1 MNNNWNRNQMRGGNN
16 RGRGHGRGRG
26 PGGFWP
32 QRGFR
37 GSNWRGFNRG
47 GPRQNFDG
55 RKFNQQWMQKTKR
68 DGPSKR
74 LSEQDIGVTEYLSDH
89 EGFNGIIKSR
99 FSDFQVSEINEKGE
113 IAKLTDLSAPQPPI
127 DEDVVDDED
136 LILNKYNLEIL
147 PMETWDNINK
157 LAISPEKLEP
167 VKVDVTGMSKEER
180 TKIHDAVKKAF
191 GESIVGSTVT
201 ENDKKF
207 VVFEKYRKG
216 VRIDNRVKWVWP
228 GEYVRFIVYK
238 ENCDTME
245 AAQRI
250 ADRLRLNIKPS
261 MVGYAGTKDR
271 RAKTSQWFSLRKV
284 DPRKI
289 VNACKDLRE
298 IRVGNFSFS
307 NDNLKLGML
316 QGNVFRICLRN
327 VTASDECIDKACT
340 LLQKNGFI
348 NYYGLQRFGSRIDMP
363 TYEIGKKLLQG
374 NFQEAIEC
382 MLSEC
387 EDVLAAY
394 RAEGARAALARVSRN
409 GGNEARVLR
418 ALALRPHDLLGAL
431 DKVARNARLLYIH
444 SYQSLVWNRVVSERL
459 RRAGR
464 SAAVGDLVPAHG
476 HADEAIEEESDNDD
490 SQTDLQTDEPSE
502 DTATPTNDTPKPAEQ
517 TDAPAKKL
525 IPVKVLTQ
533 EDIDSGKYT
542 IFDIVLPLPGY
553 SVEYP
558 PNMVDYY
565 KELLEKDG
573 LNLDMKHKYKSYS
586 MCGGYRRCALRPRAL
601 EWRRAHYA
609 HHAHDL
615 LLSDRDLLDGRSAPA
630 DDGKYK
636 ALLLTM
642 TLPTSCY
649 ATMALRELLRVDT
662 SSDNQAL
669 QNNYHED
676 GNDKNGK
683 DNKDVEAN
691 ENVSSGEKRKIDDDK
706 DLDEDL
712 VKKTKQNDD
721 E

>member
-26 PGGFWP
+26 SGGFWP

-37 GSNWRGFNRG
+37 GSNWRGYNRG
-47 GPRQNFDG
+47 GARQNYED
-55 RKFNQQWMQKTKR
+55 RKFNQWTQKPKR
-68 DGPSKR
+68 DGPTKK

-99 FSDFQVSEINEKGE
+99 FADFQVSEINEKGE
-113 IAKLTDLSAPQPPI
+113 IAKLTDLSAPEPPV

-136 LILNKYNLEIL
+136 LIINKYNLEIL

-157 LAISPEKLEP
+157 VAISPEKIAP

-191 GESIVGSTVT
+191 GECIVGSTIT
-201 ENDKKF
+201 EDEKKF
-207 VVFEKYRKG
+207 VIFEKYRKG
-216 VRIDNRVKWVWP
+216 VRVDNRVKWVWP

-250 ADRLRLNIKPS
+250 AERLRLNIKPS

-289 VNACKDLRE
+289 VNACKDLRD

-316 QGNVFRICLRN
+316 KGNVFRICLRN
-327 VTASDECIDKACT
+327 VKASDECIDNACT
-340 LLQKNGFI
+340 LLQTNGFI

-382 MLSEC
+382 MLSDC
-387 EDVLAAY
+387 QDVLSTY

-409 GGNEARVLR
+409 AGNEARVLR
-418 ALALRPHDLLGAL
+418 ALSLRPHDLLGAL

-444 SYQSLVWNRVVSERL
+444 SYQSLIWNRVVSERL

-464 SAAVGDLVPAHG
+464 SAAVGDLVPEPG
-476 HADEAIEEESDNDD
+476 HDDEAMVEETDNDD
-490 SQTDLQTDEPSE
+490 NQMDLQNDEIS
-502 DTATPTNDTPKPAEQ
+502 DDNVTATNNAQKPAEK
-517 TDAPAKKL
+517 TDTFTKKL
-525 IPVKVLTQ
+525 MPVKVLTQ

-558 PNMVDYY
+558 PNMIDYY

-573 LNLDMKHKYKSYS
+573 LKLDMRHKYKAYS
-586 MCGGYRRCALRPRAL
+586 MCGGYRRCTLRPLAL

-609 HHAHDL
+609 HPAHDL
-615 LLSDRDLLDGRSAPA
+615 LLSDRDLLDGRTAPA
-630 DDGKYK
+630 GGGKYK

-662 SSDNQAL
+662 SSDSQAL
-669 QNNYHED
+669 QNNYHEE
-676 GNDKNGK
+676 GDKNSN
-683 DNKDVEAN
+683 DNKEPEAH
-691 ENVSSGEKRKIDDDK
+691 ENVSLGDKRKIDDDE
-706 DLDEDL
+706 DLDEDI
-712 VKKTKQNDD
+712 VKKTKQNGD